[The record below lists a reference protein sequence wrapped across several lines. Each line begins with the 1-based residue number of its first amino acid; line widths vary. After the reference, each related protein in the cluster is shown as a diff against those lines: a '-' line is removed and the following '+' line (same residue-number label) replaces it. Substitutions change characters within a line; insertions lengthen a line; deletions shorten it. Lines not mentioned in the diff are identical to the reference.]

1 MPANMKLSVG
11 DRLIL
16 LGVIPQQGDFT
27 TLKIVRNM
35 RDELSFSEEEH
46 KKLKFRQ
53 EGEMMHWGKGV
64 KNKKI
69 DFLILYPFFPI
80 CHLSLLSDFEYL
92 VFFLAKAQFVSHIAN
107 YLESGKITLLWDYS
121 Q

>member
-1 MPANMKLSVG
+1 MKLSVG

-46 KKLKFRQ
+46 KILKIRQ
-53 EGEMMHWGKGV
+53 EGEMMFWEEGLEDKEINFGEKATDIIV
-64 KNKKI
+64 DAFKKLNEQKKLRI
-69 DFLILYPFFPI
+69 EHMELY
-80 CHLSLLSDFEYL
+80 E
-92 VFFLAKAQFVSHIAN
+92 KFV
-107 YLESGKITLLWDYS
+107 GG
-121 Q
+121 

>member
-1 MPANMKLSVG
+1 MKLSVG

-46 KKLKFRQ
+46 KKLNFRQ

-64 KNKKI
+64 KSKEINFGEKATDIIVDAFKKLNDQKKLRI
-69 DFLILYPFFPI
+69 EQMELY
-80 CHLSLLSDFEYL
+80 ER
-92 VFFLAKAQFVSHIAN
+92 FV
-107 YLESGKITLLWDYS
+107 GG
-121 Q
+121 

>member
-1 MPANMKLSVG
+1 MRLSVG

-46 KKLKFRQ
+46 KILKIRQ
-53 EGEMMHWGKGV
+53 EGEMMFWEEGLEDKEINFGEKATDIIV
-64 KNKKI
+64 DAFKKLNDQKKLRI
-69 DFLILYPFFPI
+69 EQMELY
-80 CHLSLLSDFEYL
+80 ER
-92 VFFLAKAQFVSHIAN
+92 FV
-107 YLESGKITLLWDYS
+107 GG
-121 Q
+121 

>member
-46 KKLKFRQ
+46 KILKIRQ
-53 EGEMMHWGKGV
+53 EGEMMFWEEGLEDKEINFGEKATDIIV
-64 KNKKI
+64 DAFKKLNDQKKLRI
-69 DFLILYPFFPI
+69 EQMELY
-80 CHLSLLSDFEYL
+80 E
-92 VFFLAKAQFVSHIAN
+92 KFV
-107 YLESGKITLLWDYS
+107 EG
-121 Q
+121 